1 MRSVSPRFAGVL
13 RIANSAVYTWAIDMR
28 KFSIQTLGCKVN
40 HYESEQ
46 MASLL
51 RSHGW
56 VESGPDDAEL
66 RIVNT
71 CSVTMEAASKS
82 RQAVRRAVRTGDKS
96 KVVVAGCWATS
107 DKQTASQMTGV
118 DLVLTHHD
126 NVADRL
132 TEFASNGAK
141 GQKLGVV
148 GTRSLPLLHQRQH
161 QQQRAFLKIQDGCD
175 AHCTYCIIPKLRPLL
190 WSKPL
195 DELVREATQLVDAGH
210 VELVLTGIFLGA
222 YGRETA
228 VRRRQSSVARR
239 PLAEVIDALCTR
251 VPGLRRVRL
260 SSLEPGDIDHELL
273 ASLRSHRQIVPHFH
287 VPLQS
292 GSDAI
297 LRKMN
302 RQYRRDDFLRLVD
315 RLYSAFDRPALTT
328 DVIVGFPGE
337 SEAAFQQTLDVVHH
351 ARFIHVHAFAF
362 SPRPGTAAARW
373 QRDFV
378 RGPVV
383 GRRIDLLRR
392 HAGAFSLDF
401 RSTFVNETVQLLV
414 ERERSA
420 PGVWRHGRCERYFD
434 VHFEN
439 DSTAVGAAATGDLV
453 DVRID
458 RVTPTRT
465 FGTLVS
471 IAANGP
477 EHSSP

>member
-1 MRSVSPRFAGVL
+1 
-13 RIANSAVYTWAIDMR
+13 MR

-40 HYESEQ
+40 QYESEQ

-56 VESGPDDAEL
+56 VESDPDDAEL

-82 RQAVRRAVRTGDKS
+82 RQAVRQAVRVGAKQ
-96 KVVVAGCWATS
+96 VVVAGCWATS
-107 DKQTASQMTGV
+107 DKQAASQMTGV

-126 NVADRL
+126 NVSDRL
-132 TEFASNGAK
+132 AEFGLSGAARQ
-141 GQKLGVV
+141 GSGVI
-148 GTRSLPLLHQRQH
+148 GMRSLPLLNQRQH

-195 DELVREATQLVDAGH
+195 DELVREARQLVDVGH

-228 VRRRQSSVARR
+228 LRRRQSSVARR
-239 PLAEVIDALCTR
+239 SLADVVDALCLR
-251 VPGLRRVRL
+251 VPGLRRLRL
-260 SSLEPGDIDHELL
+260 SSLEPGDMDDELL
-273 ASLRSHRQIVPHFH
+273 AALRSHWQVVPHFH

-328 DVIVGFPGE
+328 DIIVGFPGE
-337 SEAAFQQTLDVVHH
+337 SDAAFQQTVDVVNR
-351 ARFIHVHAFAF
+351 ARFIHVHAFTF

-373 QRDFV
+373 QSRRAGI
-378 RGPVV
+378 RGPIV
-383 GRRIDLLRR
+383 GQRIDALGRF
-392 HAGAFSLDF
+392 AGDFSLDF

-414 ERERSA
+414 ERERST
-420 PGVWRHGRCERYFD
+420 PGAWRHGRCQRYFD

-439 DSTAVGAAATGDLV
+439 DSTATGEAATGDLV
-453 DVRID
+453 DVRVD

-471 IAANGP
+471 IAAKGP

>member
-1 MRSVSPRFAGVL
+1 MA
-13 RIANSAVYTWAIDMR
+13 

-40 HYESEQ
+40 QYESEQ

-56 VESGPDDAEL
+56 TESDPDAAEL

-71 CSVTMEAASKS
+71 CSVTAEAASKS
-82 RQAVRRAVRTGDKS
+82 RQAVRRAVRTGAKS

-107 DKQTASQMTGV
+107 DKQTAGQMTGV

-126 NVADRL
+126 NVSDRL
-132 TEFASNGAK
+132 TEFVAEGAK

-195 DELVREATQLVDAGH
+195 DELVREARQLVDAGH

-228 VRRRQSSVARR
+228 LRRRQSGGARR
-239 PLAEVIDALCTR
+239 PLADAIDALCLH
-251 VPGLRRVRL
+251 VPGLRRLRL
-260 SSLEPGDIDHELL
+260 SSLEPGDLDDELL
-273 ASLRSHRQIVPHFH
+273 AALRSHWQIVPHFH

-315 RLYSAFDRPALTT
+315 RLYSAFDRPALTS

-337 SEAAFQQTLDVVHH
+337 SDAAFQQTVDVVNR

-373 QRDFV
+373 PRDFV
-378 RGPVV
+378 RGPIV

-392 HAGAFSLDF
+392 RAGAFSLDF
-401 RSTFVNETVQLLV
+401 RSTFVNQTVQLLV
-414 ERERSA
+414 ERERST
-420 PGVWRHGRCERYFD
+420 PGAWRHGRCQRYFD

-471 IAANGP
+471 IAARGP